1 MGIRVRDE
9 VPEDER
15 DPDLIR
21 VFGLHNLGMTMAMP
35 PESVDRLIGGQS
47 GYTAAQLDLQWRL
60 PLVVRPTF
68 RCLKPMGSDWNPLP
82 LGRMKHW
89 LSLYKEFIC
98 PFQSTSRIYYHAPVA
113 AGPEPQGWGV
123 LELASVDRTRAICGL
138 FQLGNPWHRIP
149 AVAARVGRG
158 PALSRHVGQLL
169 PDIRSRR
176 LHADERGRY
185 GAA

>member
-60 PLVVRPTF
+60 AASCAADF
-68 RCLKPMGSDWNPLP
+68 PLP
-82 LGRMKHW
+82 EADGLR
-89 LSLYKEFIC
+89 LEPACRL
-98 PFQSTSRIYYHAPVA
+98 
-113 AGPEPQGWGV
+113 AG
-123 LELASVDRTRAICGL
+123 
-138 FQLGNPWHRIP
+138 
-149 AVAARVGRG
+149 
-158 PALSRHVGQLL
+158 
-169 PDIRSRR
+169 
-176 LHADERGRY
+176 
-185 GAA
+185 